1 MKTFVFQ
8 KLSNQLILLGHHERE
23 FHEWVETLE
32 DKDCFEASFVGVG
45 STKTHAQLGW
55 YFAGIVTDVIAGL
68 RELGW
73 TDVGYRMLLDT
84 RVPLDLTTENVD
96 MLLKTVYAISRGC
109 DVPSKTRMSKERMSD
124 FITCILGWA
133 QENGLAINPPKGT
146 Y

>member
-1 MKTFVFQ
+1 MRECIFQ
-8 KLSNQLILLGHHERE
+8 KLEGKLRLLGSRSEYDA
-23 FHEWVETLE
+23 WVETLE
-32 DKDCFEASFVGVG
+32 DKECFVAKFTSAS
-45 STKTHAQLGW
+45 SSKTHEQLGW
-55 YFAGIVTDVIAGL
+55 YFSGILPDVISGL

-73 TDVGYRMLLDT
+73 DEVGYQEFLGT
-84 RVPLDLTTENVD
+84 RIPLDLTTENVD